1 MAQPLLL
8 PDQQRSI
15 VEVDGDELHIQ
26 CPDGGSVVRTL
37 ERMPDDKIEWI
48 EQGRRATY
56 RQLLGQGS
64 ESLRFA
70 SHHLPVITTFTQGE
84 LFPFNSANKGI
95 GFLPKPQYLKEY
107 IELFEAVHDG
117 TRNKPWRESLRE
129 RVTAASKFYFA
140 REKIDYR
147 VLTTLE
153 IFERQT
159 FQNLQQTA
167 TASLLYTGVSPD
179 WVSFQVNAA
188 VQIIPQED
196 LRHTFIMR
204 MRTLFESEAF
214 HIYQPQFPYAYLFWI
229 CEVKDKSPFR
239 VAVQPDKVQYPKS
252 DGDLEWTQEAL
263 ASISRAPSM
272 IQKFIREIIENF
284 ARERGYSVIDYK
296 LVQEAKGSSRS
307 SPADRGD
314 RFPNA
319 PSPLPS

>member
-8 PDQQRSI
+8 PVRQRSTL
-15 VEVDGDELHIQ
+15 EVLGDEVHIRFS
-26 CPDGGSVVRTL
+26 DGASVRRSI
-37 ERMPDDKIEWI
+37 ERLPDDKIDWI

-70 SHHLPVITTFTQGE
+70 SHHLPVITTYTEGE

-95 GFLPKPQYLKEY
+95 GFLPKPQYLNEY
-107 IELFEAVHDG
+107 IDLFEEVHER
-117 TRNKPWRESLRE
+117 TRNRPWKESLRE
-129 RVTAASKFYFA
+129 RVKAASQFYFA

-159 FQNLQQTA
+159 FQNLQHTA
-167 TASLLYTGVSPD
+167 TASMLYTGVSPD

-188 VQIIPQED
+188 VEIIPQED

-204 MRTLFESEAF
+204 VRTLFESEAF

-229 CEVKDKSPFR
+229 CEVRDKSPFR
-239 VAVQPDKVQYPKS
+239 VAVQPDKVQYPQA
-252 DGDLEWTQEAL
+252 DGDIAWTEEAL
-263 ASISRAPSM
+263 ASIGRAPSM
-272 IQKFIREIIENF
+272 IQKFIREIIENH
-284 ARERGYSVIDYK
+284 ARERGYTLIDK
-296 LVQEAKGSSRS
+296 EFVREAREQFEQ
-307 SPADRGD
+307 PAGG
-314 RFPNA
+314 PG
-319 PSPLPS
+319 

>member
-8 PDQQRSI
+8 PVKQRST
-15 VEVDGDELHIQ
+15 VEVLGDEVHIQ
-26 CPDGGSVVRTL
+26 FADGASVLRPV
-37 ERMPDDKIEWI
+37 ERLPDDKIDWI

-56 RQLLGQGS
+56 RQLMGQGDQ
-64 ESLRFA
+64 SLRFA
-70 SHHLPVITTFTQGE
+70 SHHLPVITTYTEGE

-95 GFLPKPQYLKEY
+95 GFLPKPQYLEEY
-107 IELFEAVHDG
+107 IDLFEEVHER
-117 TRNKPWRESLRE
+117 TQNRPWKESLQE
-129 RVTAASKFYFA
+129 RVKAASQFYFA

-159 FQNLQQTA
+159 FQNLQHTA

-229 CEVKDKSPFR
+229 CEVRDKSPFR
-239 VAVQPDKVQYPKS
+239 VAVQPDKVQYPQS

-284 ARERGYSVIDYK
+284 ARERGFTVIDYEF
-296 LVQEAKGSSRS
+296 VQEAKEQFEK
-307 SPADRGD
+307 PAGG
-314 RFPNA
+314 
-319 PSPLPS
+319 PS

>member
-1 MAQPLLL
+1 VAQPILL
-8 PDQQRSI
+8 PEPQRSH
-15 VEVDGDELHIQ
+15 VEVLGDKVHLRF
-26 CPDGGSVVRTL
+26 PDGASDLRPIETL
-37 ERMPDDKIEWI
+37 PDDKIDWI

-56 RQLLGQGS
+56 RQLLGQGDQ
-64 ESLRFA
+64 SLRFA
-70 SHHLPVITTFTQGE
+70 SHHLPVITTFTEGE

-95 GFLPKPQYLKEY
+95 GFLPKTEYLQEY
-107 IELFEAVHDG
+107 IDLFEEVHER
-117 TRNKPWRESLRE
+117 TQNRPWKESLRE
-129 RVTAASKFYFA
+129 RVKAASKFYFA

-159 FQNLQQTA
+159 FQNLQRTP

-179 WVSFQVNAA
+179 WVSFQVNA
-188 VQIIPQED
+188 VVEIIPQED

-204 MRTLFESEAF
+204 VRTLFESEAF

-239 VAVQPDKVQYPKS
+239 VPVQPEKVQYPQS
-252 DGDLEWTQEAL
+252 DSGLTWTPEAL

-284 ARERGYSVIDYK
+284 ARERGYTTIDK
-296 LVQEAKGSSRS
+296 EFVKEAREQFEPK
-307 SPADRGD
+307 A
-314 RFPNA
+314 
-319 PSPLPS
+319 